1 MSLTLHFFVG
11 ILYFVLDWRFNNTS
25 FLHLFQNSLQICWNL
40 LQWFLQYLSGDAK
53 TTGGGITIFD
63 FIARRFIG
71 RSGIRLK
78 TLLILSVVN
87 GREFTRVCN
96 DSSVRLPPWVFNK
109 ELRIILELPICL
121 SQHPP
126 VLPANGGLRFQLV
139 HSPTMFFQIVTDS
152 WMIHFLKCLN
162 QLCWSPSKVWSIA
175 GSYQANISSSTNES
189 S

>member
-1 MSLTLHFFVG
+1 MSPALQFFVG

-96 DSSVRLPPWVFNK
+96 DSSVRLPPWIFNK

-121 SQHPP
+121 SQHLPHVTCEWRASFP
-126 VLPANGGLRFQLV
+126 LGPFPHHVLPNSYWFLN
-139 HSPTMFFQIVTDS
+139 DS
-152 WMIHFLKCLN
+152 FLEMLE
-162 QLCWSPSKVWSIA
+162 
-175 GSYQANISSSTNES
+175 STLLKP
-189 S
+189 